1 MRIMT
6 ALTLR
11 KLLLTC
17 VMALAITR
25 VSAQNVYTVAGMAGI
40 SGSSNGQGTSASFNN
55 PYGVASDSQ
64 GNLYVANRFGN
75 TIRKIDPS
83 GNVTTYAGTGTPGAT
98 DGAASTATF
107 NEPWGVTCDS
117 LGNVYVADTRNYKIR
132 KISASGQVTTVAGIG
147 TSGVT
152 NGIAALAQFSYP
164 TGITTTPNGSI
175 IYVSDQ
181 MTHTIRKIENGQVST
196 FAGTSYSIG
205 SNDGQGLMAKFYNP
219 NGLAIDAAGYI
230 YVADESN
237 HKIRKITPSG
247 LVSTIAGNGSVGSTN
262 GPALQASFNRPW
274 GVCVLETGDLLV
286 SDSDNFTIRKISAGM
301 VSLYAGQTG
310 IPGMTNGPVLQATFN
325 GVSALCLNKA
335 NHQVYLCDPYS
346 HLVRKIAPMMLTLS
360 TSGNSFCAGS
370 NVIIQVT
377 PTGLSNYKLFANG
390 VLAATSA
397 NGVFSISTLPQGQH
411 TLTATASGTNG
422 STILSD
428 PISINITQGLSI
440 SVLVG
445 GSNTICMGDTVTLSS
460 SIQGTYQWSNGAN
473 TPSIQVTNAG
483 TYSVTVTNAQ
493 GCSGTSAA
501 QQIMTLQPPAA
512 TISSIS
518 SAPNCPGDTVVLTAG
533 QAPQYLWS
541 NGATTQSISVT
552 NAGSF
557 TVLVSNAAGCSATSM
572 AMTVNYHPVTN
583 STITPSGNVLVVQ
596 GSQATLTAGSGTA
609 YLWSTGSVSQSI
621 SVSTAGTY
629 TVTITDNNGCVSNPA
644 SVNVSYLSANN
655 LVSTQGATSFCKGD
669 SVLLTSAFNSYN
681 QWYRNGSPI
690 AGATANTYTAKQ
702 SGAYQLRYAPPSSTA
717 VFSDT
722 IQVEV
727 MALPNTLNVIANGVC
742 PFSSST
748 IEIVPVTGISYA
760 WYNEPQ
766 GGSLVQVGNSY
777 TTPVLEETTSY
788 YVLQTNSYGC
798 VAEQTI
804 EIVATVFDVPEAD
817 FSYAAASSNASGY
830 LVSFESD
837 NVVGVTYDWDF
848 GDIGSANNNSTLPAP
863 DHVYPNTGIYRVTCI
878 ATNSTGCSDTTEMD
892 VRVALPDNI
901 FIPNSFT
908 PDNDGQNDLFRV
920 RGNNI
925 LYADM
930 SVFDQWGKNIWNAE
944 KTETGWDGQSPKG
957 YVPVGTYNY
966 AVKVYLDNGATSYHR
981 GSINLI
987 R

>member
-1 MRIMT
+1 MKPMT
-6 ALTLR
+6 ATTL
-11 KLLLTC
+11 KNLFWTYMLLL
-17 VMALAITR
+17 VGSS
-25 VSAQNVYTVAGMAGI
+25 VYAQSVYTVAGKAGI
-40 SGSSNGQGTSASFNN
+40 SGSANGQGTSASFNN
-55 PYGVASDSQ
+55 PYGIASDSQ

-98 DGAASTATF
+98 DGPATTATF

-117 LGNVYVADTRNYKIR
+117 IGNVYVADTRNYKIR

-164 TGITTTPNGSI
+164 TGIATTPNGSI
-175 IYVSDQ
+175 VYVSDQ
-181 MTHTIRKIENGQVST
+181 MTHTIRKIENGLVST

-205 SNDGQGLMAKFYNP
+205 SNDGQGAMAKFYNP
-219 NGLAIDAAGYI
+219 NGLAIDANGNL

-237 HKIRKITPSG
+237 HKIRKVTPSG
-247 LVSTIAGNGSVGSTN
+247 YVSTIAGNGSAGSTD

-286 SDSDNFTIRKISAGM
+286 SDSDNFTIRKLSTGM
-301 VSLYAGQTG
+301 VSVYAGQTG

-325 GVSALCLNKA
+325 GVSSICLNKA
-335 NHQVYLCDPYS
+335 NQQVYLCDPYS

-360 TSGNSFCAGS
+360 VNGNSFCAGS
-370 NVIIQVT
+370 NINIQVA

-390 VLAATSA
+390 ILAATSA

-411 TLTATASGTNG
+411 TLTATASGANG
-422 STILSD
+422 TTILSD
-428 PISINITQGLSI
+428 PISITITQGLNV
-440 SVLVG
+440 SVVVG

-473 TPSIQVTNAG
+473 TSSIQVTNAG
-483 TYSVTVTNAQ
+483 TYSVTVTNGQ
-493 GCSGTSAA
+493 GCSGTSTA
-501 QQIMTLQPPAA
+501 QQILTLQPPAA

-518 SAPNCPGDTVVLTAG
+518 SAPNCPGDSVVLSAG

-541 NGATTQSISVT
+541 NGATTQSIVVT
-552 NAGSF
+552 SGGSY

-583 STITPSGNVLVVQ
+583 SIITPSGNVLVVQ
-596 GSQATLTAGSGTA
+596 GSQTTLTAGSGTA
-609 YLWSTGSVSQSI
+609 YLWSTGSASQSI
-621 SVSTAGTY
+621 AVSSAGTY
-629 TVTITDNNGCVSNPA
+629 TVTITDNNGCVSTPA

-681 QWYRNGSPI
+681 QWYRNGNPI

-702 SGAYQLRYAPPSSTA
+702 SGAYQLRYTPPSSTP

-722 IQVEV
+722 IQVAV
-727 MALPNTLNVIANGVC
+727 LTLPNTLNVIANGVC
-742 PFSSST
+742 PYSPST
-748 IEIVPVTGISYA
+748 IEIVPVSGISYS
-760 WYNEPQ
+760 WYDEPQ
-766 GGSLVQVGNSY
+766 GGSLVQVGTSF
-777 TTPVLEETTSY
+777 TTPVLVETRSY
-788 YVLQTNSYGC
+788 YVEQSNSYGC

-804 EIVATVFDVPEAD
+804 EVVANVYDTPEAD

-830 LVSFESD
+830 LVSFQSD
-837 NVVGVTYDWDF
+837 NIPGVTYNWDF
-848 GDIGSANNNSTLPAP
+848 GDFGSASNNSTAP
-863 DHVYPNTGIYRVTCI
+863 SPNHVYPNTGIYSVTCI
-878 ATNSTGCSDTTEMD
+878 ATNSTGCSDTTELD
-892 VRVALPDNI
+892 VRVALPENI

-930 SVFDQWGKNIWNAE
+930 SVFDQWGKNVWGAE
-944 KTETGWDGQSPKG
+944 KTETGWDGLSPKG
-957 YVPVGTYNY
+957 TVPVGTYNY
-966 AVKVYLDNGATSYHR
+966 AIKVYLDNGATSYHR